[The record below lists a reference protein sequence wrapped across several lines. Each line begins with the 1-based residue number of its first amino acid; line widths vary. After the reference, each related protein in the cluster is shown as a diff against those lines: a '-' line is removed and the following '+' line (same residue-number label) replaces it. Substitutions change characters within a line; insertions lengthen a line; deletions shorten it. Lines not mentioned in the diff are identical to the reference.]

1 MNVIAVC
8 AHPDDIEINC
18 GGTLIRHVEKGDNV
32 VMICVADGATVNH
45 RNEIIRSKDDAIN
58 EAKKAASI
66 IGAKLYILGYKCL
79 DIPFNHKI
87 VADLESIINEHRAD
101 IVYTHW
107 HDHTNQDHRRVSLSV
122 LAAARCVK
130 KVLMWEEGL
139 PHSTCISGF
148 DPQVY
153 IDITSQNEKKIEAIR
168 AHKSQVEKYGEEFME
183 AVVARARYRG
193 YQIRKKYAECFHVNR
208 LVDDGFSDL

>member
-18 GGTLIRHVEKGDNV
+18 GGTLIRHADKGDNV

-45 RNEIIRSKDDAIN
+45 KNEVIRSRDDAIS

-66 IGAKLYILGYKCL
+66 IGAKLYILGYKTL
-79 DIPFNHKI
+79 DIPYNHKI
-87 VADLESIINEHRAD
+87 VADLESIINKHRAD
-101 IVYTHW
+101 VVYTHW

-130 KVLMWEEGL
+130 RVLVWEEGL
-139 PHSTCISGF
+139 PHSTCVSAF
-148 DPQVY
+148 NPQMY
-153 IDITSQNEKKIEAIR
+153 IDITDYNERKIEAIR
-168 AHKSQVEKYGEEFME
+168 AHKSQVEKYGGEFIE

-193 YQIRKKYAECFHVNR
+193 YQIRKKYAECFQVNR
-208 LVDDGFSDL
+208 LVNDEFFD